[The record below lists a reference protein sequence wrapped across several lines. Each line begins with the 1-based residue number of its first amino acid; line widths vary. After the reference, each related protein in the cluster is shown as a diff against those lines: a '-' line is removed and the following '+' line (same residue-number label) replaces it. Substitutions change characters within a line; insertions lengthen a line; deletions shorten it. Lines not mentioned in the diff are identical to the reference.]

1 MKWYTGLNC
10 LFTIIFGLM
19 RCINKY
25 AIDDVSGLQ
34 TQKVSHTTANETMEN
49 KNVPPFIISH
59 HCLIFYRFCHQDLVI
74 SKLFRIFVA
83 DKQEL

>member
-1 MKWYTGLNC
+1 
-10 LFTIIFGLM
+10 
-19 RCINKY
+19 
-25 AIDDVSGLQ
+25 
-34 TQKVSHTTANETMEN
+34 MEN

-74 SKLFRIFVA
+74 SKLFRNFVA